1 MILWNIESD
10 IRTTF
15 QQTRP
20 NPMKKDNHT
29 YRQLSLFGDGF
40 LDGQS
45 PETGEQAATAK
56 KEDIEEAF
64 SKEKEDRAA
73 EEADK
78 SENDTRIDYIKPSAQ
93 DCDKSKEKI
102 RVREKRL
109 LLRVSFEDGTQICCS
124 SATQTV
130 IDTIRKIG
138 VEKVAA
144 LNMEACH
151 IPLVGTEINPR
162 YRQWTKKICDG
173 WYLMAQS
180 DTKQKYMQLKSIIM
194 QLGTNAT
201 VELGDFAANATTNPD
216 KAATR
221 RKKKAQMEV
230 VLANGSIIRS
240 SDPMHTF
247 KEVAEHIGISKIK
260 KTNLNV
266 GKFPIITYDKKA
278 NNQLQ
283 TSTGEWLTVP
293 TAIKDKYKILRV
305 ISSMTHIPFEIKI
318 IEQ

>member
-1 MILWNIESD
+1 
-10 IRTTF
+10 
-15 QQTRP
+15 
-20 NPMKKDNHT
+20 MKKDNHT
-29 YRQLSLFGDGF
+29 YKQLSLFGDGF

-45 PETGEQAATAK
+45 PETGKQAATAE
-56 KEDIEEAF
+56 KEAGEEAF
-64 SKEKEDRAA
+64 SQETEDRAA

-78 SENDTRIDYIKPSAQ
+78 PENGTITNSIKPSAT
-93 DCDKSKEKI
+93 DCNKSNEKI

-109 LLRVSFEDGTQICCS
+109 LLKVSFEDGTLICCS
-124 SATQTV
+124 NATQTV

-151 IPLVGTEINPR
+151 IPLVGTEITPR

-180 DTKQKYMQLKSIIM
+180 DTKQKYMQLTSIIR

-201 VELGDFAANATTNPD
+201 VELGDFKTNATTNPD
-216 KAATR
+216 KAATQ

-230 VLANGSIIRS
+230 VLANGNTIRS

-247 KEVAEHIGISKIK
+247 KEVAEYIGISKIK
-260 KTNLNV
+260 KTSLSV
-266 GKFPIITYDKKA
+266 GRFPIITYDKKA

-318 IEQ
+318 IE